1 MKITHIK
8 LEPKNKQRD
17 LQRGNSLGK
26 KAGKGTEWCF
36 LVGRGRAG
44 KEKKGGRKQGSA
56 KTFQD
61 ATPNNILPLAKSHLL
76 EVPEDLK
83 WDINL

>member
-44 KEKKGGRKQGSA
+44 KEK
-56 KTFQD
+56 
-61 ATPNNILPLAKSHLL
+61 I
-76 EVPEDLK
+76 E
-83 WDINL
+83 INGAALG